1 MKRIFSLILALMA
14 VQMMWAAVHSYE
26 VISSLAEGKGTLDEI
41 VTKINELPEKDEAVI
56 TFSVKDTIHAEDVQ
70 FVIRRVVSIKG
81 GTSDVIIKS
90 KGFVFP
96 DTIVREISNVKFF
109 GEDNKSQA
117 LLCYASINKIVD
129 CVFVG
134 YDRGILLTGS
144 NIAVDLIQNCTF
156 ECNEGIYGSSK
167 PNVIDR
173 CVFNNCKTGI
183 VLPSSYGSSNGPAIK
198 AITNCKFN
206 NCLTCINVFSESIEK
221 ISGCKS
227 DGGVFDLH
235 SIRVL
240 SFDNNSLMG
249 DVNFYSSVDDLK
261 NCYFGAT
268 LRTYNVNIKTISET
282 SVVGKIDMTSGG
294 EISDLRKTLNESF
307 I

>member
-96 DTIVREISNVKFF
+96 DTIVKEISNVKFF

-117 LLCYASINKIVD
+117 LLFYASINKIVD

-156 ECNEGIYGSSK
+156 ECNEGIYGSGK
-167 PNVIDR
+167 TNVIDR
-173 CVFNNCKTGI
+173 CVFKNCKTGI
-183 VLPSSYGSSNGPAIK
+183 LLPSSYGSSNGPAIK

-206 NCLTCINVFSESIEK
+206 NRLTCINVFSE
-221 ISGCKS
+221 
-227 DGGVFDLH
+227 
-235 SIRVL
+235 
-240 SFDNNSLMG
+240 
-249 DVNFYSSVDDLK
+249 
-261 NCYFGAT
+261 
-268 LRTYNVNIKTISET
+268 
-282 SVVGKIDMTSGG
+282 
-294 EISDLRKTLNESF
+294 
-307 I
+307 